1 MSKAFLLSERFE
13 FDSEVSHQLRLP
25 FDSDTPSD
33 FMPTVIYILQCRC
46 NDIHMIVSV
55 SAPAYAETQK
65 IIAIKTIFT
74 CDRITVRK
82 QIPDLTPSDTCFPIQ
97 FDSETLSR
105 ELLFRY
111 PVKHLV
117 GIDKK
122 RMSSYRTL
130 IRYPVF
136 IKFGGEILNLFDT
149 GLKHFE
155 FGIFVKTDS
164 ECAISRPFI
173 PP

>member
-1 MSKAFLLSERFE
+1 MGTPYPFFNGSGHPRKTRRATSRSLSRPEPVLRPVPPASAKKKALLRNEQGFLLSERFE

-74 CDRITVRK
+74 CDRIILSASRYP
-82 QIPDLTPSDTCFPIQ
+82 ISHPLTPAS
-97 FDSETLSR
+97 L
-105 ELLFRY
+105 Y
-111 PVKHLV
+111 
-117 GIDKK
+117 
-122 RMSSYRTL
+122 SSIVR
-130 IRYPVF
+130 R
-136 IKFGGEILNLFDT
+136 
-149 GLKHFE
+149 
-155 FGIFVKTDS
+155 
-164 ECAISRPFI
+164 
-173 PP
+173 

>member
-1 MSKAFLLSERFE
+1 MGTPLSFLQRQRTPGKTRRATSRSLSGSEPVLRTGSPGFSQKRKPCSEMSKAFLLSERFE

-97 FDSETLSR
+97 FDSDSNR
-105 ELLFRY
+105 ERF
-111 PVKHLV
+111 
-117 GIDKK
+117 
-122 RMSSYRTL
+122 
-130 IRYPVF
+130 
-136 IKFGGEILNLFDT
+136 
-149 GLKHFE
+149 
-155 FGIFVKTDS
+155 
-164 ECAISRPFI
+164 
-173 PP
+173 